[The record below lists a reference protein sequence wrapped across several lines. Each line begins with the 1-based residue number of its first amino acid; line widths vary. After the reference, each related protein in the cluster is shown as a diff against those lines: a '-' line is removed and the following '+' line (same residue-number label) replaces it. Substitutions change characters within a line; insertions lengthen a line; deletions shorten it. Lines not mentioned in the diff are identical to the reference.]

1 MSRKIVYYFTIIF
14 ISVLFPLVV
23 RIILTFKM
31 YSFIIPPMK
40 INLDKIEKERKRQG
54 LTKTALAHL
63 VGITKSAYSD
73 FVRRKAT
80 KLSTLDKIAK
90 ALGYDPKDLLT

>member
-1 MSRKIVYYFTIIF
+1 
-14 ISVLFPLVV
+14 
-23 RIILTFKM
+23 
-31 YSFIIPPMK
+31 MK
-40 INLDKIEKERKRQG
+40 INLDKIEKERIRQG
-54 LTKTALAHL
+54 LTKTALAGL

-90 ALGYDPKDLLT
+90 ALGYDPKDLLIT